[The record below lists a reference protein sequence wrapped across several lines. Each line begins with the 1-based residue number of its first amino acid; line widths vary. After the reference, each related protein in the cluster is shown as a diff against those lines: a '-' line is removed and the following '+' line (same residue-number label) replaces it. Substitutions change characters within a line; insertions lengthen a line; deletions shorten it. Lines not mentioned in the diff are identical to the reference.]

1 MYDLELVWEIASQIH
16 KATQTIMRRFEVIQ
30 SPGDF
35 SGTEAGM
42 EKLDSICMQLIAIGE
57 GLKNLDKVTDHSL
70 FPRYPQV
77 EWKKAKGLRDI
88 ISHHY
93 FDVNAEAIFEV
104 CKTHIPILG
113 KTIAKIMDD
122 VTRLSEGA

>member
-1 MYDLELVWEIASQIH
+1 MYDLELVLEIASQIQ
-16 KATQTIMRRFEVIQ
+16 KATQTILKRFEVVK
-30 SPGDF
+30 SPEDF
-35 SGTEAGM
+35 TNSEAGM

-57 GLKNLDKVTDHSL
+57 RLKNLDKVTDHSL
-70 FPRYPQV
+70 LPRYPQV

-104 CKTHIPILG
+104 CKTHIPILMS
-113 KTIAKIMDD
+113 TIATLIDD
-122 VTRLSEGA
+122 LKKPLQGA